1 MDSQEKALLQ
11 QSTLEDPA
19 KKAYA
24 TKQEVLE
31 RVKEIAH
38 SSENPNKEELDL
50 LKTTFYKIHLAERDA
65 QMKEYLAKGGDPEK
79 YILLPDDTEEAFKAE
94 MQLIKEKRAKI
105 FLAQEEEN
113 KIISAKRGNYRK
125 DKGHDH
131 LTGGGQQIISGL
143 QGLAAGMEGNQ
154 EHPCR
159 QGKRGMEELP
169 ALCRAVLRHAQVEQR
184 SPRI

>member
-65 QMKEYLAKGGDPEK
+65 QMKEYLAKAVTQRSISFYRMTPK
-79 YILLPDDTEEAFKAE
+79 KPSRLRCNSSRR
-94 MQLIKEKRAKI
+94 KEPRSSWHKKKK
-105 FLAQEEEN
+105 N

-154 EHPCR
+154 KHPCR
-159 QGKRGMEELP
+159 QGKRGMEELS

-184 SPRI
+184 SSRI

>member
-1 MDSQEKALLQ
+1 MMDSQEKALLQ

-105 FLAQEEEN
+105 FLAQEEE
-113 KIISAKRGNYRK
+113 KPQKRGNYRK

-131 LTGGGQQIISGL
+131 LTGRGQQIISGL